1 MARKKKDA
9 AVTAAPEVEQ
19 TSVPAPETQE
29 SVPVEQTAA
38 VETPVDATATEPTE
52 QESVHVLQ
60 MNQAREAIDRLV
72 QQRNESAEFSEFKVM
87 KKLDEKISEELV
99 KFSTASENECF
110 RKLKAC
116 ENPMLEACKVLR
128 FDVLKVRE
136 QKQEGGAAI
145 LVVETV
151 TKAIDPLRLHK
162 QTRDGIGANKSWPI
176 MVEKLNCLLT
186 ARKAAEL
193 GKNPKE
199 VFDCYA
205 MSDAAKTYESFRTSG
220 ESDGSAYD
228 KNAADERLLQDIQLM
243 MNAMIGEGFTAD
255 DTMVNFLL
263 SGYSRKDSKQSLSL
277 TMATHKHLRQMLLEL
292 CGRAVTGIGYNLNYK
307 QARN

>member
-9 AVTAAPEVEQ
+9 AVTAAQEVEQ
-19 TSVPAPETQE
+19 TSIPASE
-29 SVPVEQTAA
+29 SEESAIVAAPVET
-38 VETPVDATATEPTE
+38 DATATPE
-52 QESVHVLQ
+52 QVSVHVLQ
-60 MNQAREAIDRLV
+60 MNQSRETVDRLV

-87 KKLDEKISEELV
+87 KKLDEKIAEELV

-110 RKLKAC
+110 RKLKAS
-116 ENPMLEACKVLR
+116 ENPMMEACKVLR
-128 FDVLKVRE
+128 FDTLKVRE
-136 QKQEGGAAI
+136 AKQEEGAAI
-145 LVVETV
+145 LVVETS

-162 QTRDGIGANKSWPI
+162 QTNDGIGAVKTWPS

-186 ARKAAEL
+186 ARMAAEL

-205 MSDAAKTYESFRTSG
+205 MSDAAKTYEAFRTA
-220 ESDGSAYD
+220 SDTGASVYD
-228 KNAADERLLQDIQLM
+228 KNAADACLLQDIQLM

-255 DTMVNFLL
+255 ESMVSFLL
-263 SGYSRKDSKQSLSL
+263 NGYARKDSKQSLSL

-292 CGRAVTGIGYNLNYK
+292 CGHAVTGIDYNLNFK